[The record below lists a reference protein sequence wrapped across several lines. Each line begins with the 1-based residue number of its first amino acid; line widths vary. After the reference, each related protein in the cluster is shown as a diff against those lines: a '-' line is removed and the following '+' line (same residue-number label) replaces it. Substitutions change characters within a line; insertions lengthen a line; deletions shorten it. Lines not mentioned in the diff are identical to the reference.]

1 MTYRTHEMVCLCVGI
16 VMLGACASNIPE
28 GIRKD
33 TSNSPS
39 IAVVKTA
46 LPDYLDQS
54 VRWGGAIIEIQNR
67 SDHSQLTIL
76 TYPLNSNG
84 RPRLEAPSEGRFI
97 AKIVG
102 FLEPSQYAPD
112 REVTIN
118 GILRASIVEKVG
130 DYDYAYP
137 VVDAE
142 INYLW
147 PIEITSRVNNYPP
160 YWDDPWRRFHDPF
173 WRHHH

>member
-16 VMLGACASNIPE
+16 VMLGACASKIPE

-39 IAVVKTA
+39 ITVVVTA
-46 LPDYLDQS
+46 LPDYLDQT
-54 VRWGGAIIEIQNR
+54 VRWGGAIIQIQNR
-67 SDHSQLTIL
+67 SDYTQLTIL
-76 TYPLNSNG
+76 AYPLNSYG
-84 RPRLEAPSEGRFI
+84 RPRIEAPSQGRFI
-97 AKIVG
+97 ATVVG

-118 GILRASIVEKVG
+118 GILQASIVKKVG

-142 INYLW
+142 VNYLW
-147 PIEITSRVNNYPP
+147 PIEFTSRQYNNSR
-160 YWDDPWRRFHDPF
+160 YWNDPWYPYHDSF
-173 WRHHH
+173 RRHHH